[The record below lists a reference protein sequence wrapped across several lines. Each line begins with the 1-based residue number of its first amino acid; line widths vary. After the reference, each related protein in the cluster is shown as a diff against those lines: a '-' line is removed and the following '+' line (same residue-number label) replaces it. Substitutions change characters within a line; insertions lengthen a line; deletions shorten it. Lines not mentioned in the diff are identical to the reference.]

1 MAAFSFGNQKK
12 NARAKQ
18 KKYGKEIKN
27 NKTNCAGGA
36 PHSVSVSWIS
46 LLRLLFSFC
55 SVQSNQGLSVCRKRR
70 RRKFF
75 ISIWKLL
82 EGDKKKTSSR
92 TCDSILQRWASQ
104 IAASTPAVTG
114 SICVFLTYT
123 WCVRLDREG
132 PGRTQKKLL
141 VFFPK

>member
-75 ISIWKLL
+75 YFYLK
-82 EGDKKKTSSR
+82 
-92 TCDSILQRWASQ
+92 
-104 IAASTPAVTG
+104 AARG
-114 SICVFLTYT
+114 
-123 WCVRLDREG
+123 G
-132 PGRTQKKLL
+132 QKNE
-141 VFFPK
+141 FPNV

>member
-46 LLRLLFSFC
+46 LLRLLFLFVRSSPIKDCPCAEKEEEESF
-55 SVQSNQGLSVCRKRR
+55 L
-70 RRKFF
+70 
-75 ISIWKLL
+75 
-82 EGDKKKTSSR
+82 
-92 TCDSILQRWASQ
+92 
-104 IAASTPAVTG
+104 
-114 SICVFLTYT
+114 FLFES
-123 WCVRLDREG
+123 C
-132 PGRTQKKLL
+132 
-141 VFFPK
+141 